1 MSRVLVVDDDPQ
13 VCSLVTTMLERNGY
27 TCVPASSAGEARRRL
42 EHDWFHL
49 VLSDVTMPGES
60 GIDLARHV
68 AAAYPDTAVLIMSA
82 IDDPSCADDA
92 VDIGVHGYLVK
103 PFNLSQLLI
112 DVSSALRKRDLEQER
127 RRESRLELRRSREDT
142 LRRLAK
148 AAEFRDG
155 ETGRH
160 TERLGEYCGAI
171 ARTLSLTP
179 DLCDLIR
186 LASPLHDVGKIAVPD
201 WILLKAGPLTPPER
215 ELMQKHAEVGYL
227 ILNGSGEELLELA
240 ATMAWT
246 HHERRDGGGYPRGL
260 KGDEIPLEGRIVAVG
275 DVFDALTSDR
285 VYRRAMTVE
294 DALRILEDGRGTH
307 YDPVVL
313 DALLTVVTR
322 RRAA

>member
-27 TCVPASSAGEARRRL
+27 VCVAAASGEEARKRL
-42 EHDWFHL
+42 ENGEFHL

-68 AAAYPDTAVLIMSA
+68 ATTFPETAVLIMSA
-82 IDDPSCADDA
+82 IDDPSFADGA

-112 DVSSALRKRDLEQER
+112 DVSNALRKRDIEQER

-160 TERLGEYCGAI
+160 IERMGEYCGAI
-171 ARTLSLTP
+171 ARALALTSER
-179 DLCDLIR
+179 CDLIR

-215 ELMQKHAEVGYL
+215 ELMQKHAQVGYL

-246 HHERRDGGGYPRGL
+246 HHERLDGSGYPRGL
-260 KGDEIPLEGRIVAVG
+260 DGDEIPLEGRIVAVG

-285 VYRRAMTVE
+285 VYRRAMSVE

-313 DALLTVVTR
+313 DALLTVVAG

>member
-1 MSRVLVVDDDPQ
+1 VNQVLVVDDDPQ
-13 VCSLVTTMLERNGY
+13 VCSIVVTMLERNGY
-27 TCVPASSAGEARRRL
+27 VCSAASTVKEARARL
-42 EHDWFHL
+42 DRDQFSL

-60 GIDLARHV
+60 GIELARYV
-68 AAAYPDTAVLIMSA
+68 TSTFPQTAVLIMSA
-82 IDDPSCADDA
+82 IDDPAVADGA

-112 DVSSALRKRDLEQER
+112 DVSNALRKSDIER
-127 RRESRLELRRSREDT
+127 ERVRESRLELRRSREDT

-160 TERLGEYCGAI
+160 IERMGEFCGAI
-171 ARTLSLTP
+171 ARQLGLSTERAA
-179 DLCDLIR
+179 LIR

-201 WILLKAGPLTPPER
+201 WILLKPGPLTPAER

-227 ILNGSGEELLELA
+227 ILTGSGEELLELA
-240 ATMAWT
+240 ASMAWT
-246 HHERRDGGGYPRGL
+246 HHERLDGSGYPRGL
-260 KGDEIPLEGRIVAVG
+260 KGDDIPLEGRIVAVG

-285 VYRRAMTVE
+285 VYRRAMSVD
-294 DALRILEDGRGTH
+294 DAIRVLEEGRETM
-307 YDPVVL
+307 YDPAVL
-313 DALLTVVTR
+313 DALLAVVSG

>member
-1 MSRVLVVDDDPQ
+1 MNQVLVVDDDPQ
-13 VCSLVTTMLERNGY
+13 VCSIVVTMLERNGY
-27 TCVPASSAGEARRRL
+27 VCHSAATVKEARGWL
-42 EHDWFHL
+42 EEDTFDL

-60 GIDLARHV
+60 GIELARYVTSTH
-68 AAAYPDTAVLIMSA
+68 PQTAVLIMSA
-82 IDDPSCADDA
+82 IDDPAVADGA

-103 PFNLSQLLI
+103 PFNLSQLLV
-112 DVSSALRKRDLEQER
+112 DVSNALRKREREQER
-127 RRESRLELRRSREDT
+127 MRESRLELRKSREDT

-160 TERLGEYCGAI
+160 IERMGEYCGAI
-171 ARTLSLTP
+171 ARKLGFGSEHAA
-179 DLCDLIR
+179 LIR

-201 WILLKAGPLTPPER
+201 WILLKPGPLTPAER

-227 ILNGSGEELLELA
+227 ILTGSGEELLELA
-240 ATMAWT
+240 ASMAWT
-246 HHERRDGGGYPRGL
+246 HHERLDGSGYPRGL

-285 VYRRAMTVE
+285 VYRRAMSVD
-294 DALRILEDGRGTH
+294 DAIQVLEEGRGTH
-307 YDPVVL
+307 YDPAIL
-313 DALLTVVTR
+313 DALLAVVSG

>member
-1 MSRVLVVDDDPQ
+1 MSKVLVVDDDPQ

-27 TCVPASSAGEARRRL
+27 ACVGAATGEEARRRL
-42 EHDWFHL
+42 ESGSFHL

-68 AAAYPDTAVLIMSA
+68 ATTYPETAVLIMSA
-82 IDDPSCADDA
+82 IDDPSFADDA
-92 VDIGVHGYLVK
+92 VDVGVHGYLVK
-103 PFNLSQLLI
+103 PFNLRQLLI
-112 DVSSALRKRDLEQER
+112 DVSNALRKRDIEQER
-127 RRESRLELRRSREDT
+127 RRASRLELRRSREDT

-160 TERLGEYCGAI
+160 IERMGEYCGAI
-171 ARTLSLTP
+171 ARTLSLSP
-179 DLCDLIR
+179 ELCDLIR

-215 ELMQKHAEVGYL
+215 ELMQKHAQVGYL

-246 HHERRDGGGYPRGL
+246 HHERLDGSGYPRGL
-260 KGDEIPLEGRIVAVG
+260 EGDDIPLEGRIVAVG

-294 DALRILEDGRGTH
+294 DALRILEEGRGTQ
-307 YDPVVL
+307 YDPAVL
-313 DALLTVVTR
+313 DALLAVLAG